1 MIFTPFHISNADYIF
16 IYLFIYIMEFVIYN
30 SIDDANHIREMIS
43 NKFLSI
49 NLGCYQIIFY
59 KNPNYYFACYCYKG
73 NYVQ

>member
-1 MIFTPFHISNADYIF
+1 MPIILY
-16 IYLFIYIMEFVIYN
+16 IYIMEFVIYN
-30 SIDDANHIREMIS
+30 SIDDANHIREMVS